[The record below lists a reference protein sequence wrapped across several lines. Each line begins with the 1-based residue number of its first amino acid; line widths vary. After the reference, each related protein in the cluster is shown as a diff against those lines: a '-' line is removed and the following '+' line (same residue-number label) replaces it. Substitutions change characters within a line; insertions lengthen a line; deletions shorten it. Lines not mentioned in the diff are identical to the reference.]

1 MGFRYDPK
9 DAVQCWPEGTYE
21 ATIVSVEEKQS
32 KAGNDMLVVKFR
44 CYSDNRQTLVTD
56 YITDAMTWK
65 LKKIAKAVG
74 MLAEF
79 DANQPNW
86 YFDLQDRNL
95 RVVLKVDEQ
104 DGFDDKNQVRGYEP
118 TAVSGAPAK
127 PSNPR
132 PAATTQK
139 FEPVE
144 ESDIP
149 F

>member
-65 LKKIAKAVG
+65 LKKIAKACG

-79 DANQPNW
+79 DTNQPNW
-86 YFDLQDRNL
+86 YFDLQDKNL

-104 DGFDDKNQVRGYEP
+104 DGFDDKNQVRGYEATGVASAP
-118 TAVSGAPAK
+118 KPVSKAPAK
-127 PSNPR
+127 G
-132 PAATTQK
+132 PAPN
-139 FEPVE
+139 FEPVDE
-144 ESDIP
+144 RDIP